1 MIAGSGRTLFARSA
15 AVESDRQSTA
25 AGSNVTGLRQLAR
38 LLDAAV
44 RIPGTNIRFGLDAL
58 LGLIPGAGDIAGGVL
73 STFIIL
79 QAANRGASGSVLT
92 RMVMNVAVDSIV
104 GAVPILGDLF
114 DIGWKSNTRNMDLLE
129 RYVAR
134 PHATRTASRA
144 AVIAAIVAVV
154 LIVAGMIALVA
165 AIVRGLAGLG
175 S

>member
-1 MIAGSGRTLFARSA
+1 VEQSRREPTPSA
-15 AVESDRQSTA
+15 ARVS
-25 AGSNVTGLRQLAR
+25 GLRQLAR

-44 RIPGTNIRFGLDAL
+44 RIPGTNIRFGLDAV

-73 STFIIL
+73 SAFIVV
-79 QAANRGASGSVLT
+79 QAANLGAPRSVLA
-92 RMVMNVAVDSIV
+92 RMVMNVAIDSIV

-134 PHATRTASRA
+134 PQVTRAASQG
-144 AVIAAIVAVV
+144 AVIAAIVAIL
-154 LIVAGMIALVA
+154 LIVVGMIAVVVA
-165 AIVRGLAGLG
+165 IIRGLARLA